1 MAKTPIDLYLLIIAP
16 DSKMLLEEA
25 SKELPMIVNTD
36 KNAVVFPIDNSDLE
50 SKLRIKFNSYK
61 GLKDLDFDYS
71 RFKICDSASPATVSS
86 TKCVILIVREEEK
99 KKIELDSS
107 FKFYSTYE
115 NDPKNANKRK
125 INSKLTLGTKSTN
138 FFINF
143 QYDTNKSGNP
153 LDKCI
158 KIAPKPYPVTDDDID
173 VIRYRFYRPIFPLMS
188 LFRPGLIYR
197 PGIYPYINAPYVIS
211 PFTTPIGSPVRSPE
225 ESPMSPRF
233 SGLKVSSPVVP
244 RSPSSSPGSSPRAP
258 VVPRMRRGGFYDKY
272 MKYKL
277 KYLQLKA
284 ENF

>member
-16 DSKMLLEEA
+16 NSKMLLEEA
-25 SKELPMIVNTD
+25 SKELPMIENTD
-36 KNAVVFPIDNSDLE
+36 KNAVVFPIDKSDLE

-71 RFKICDSASPATVSS
+71 RFKICDSASPATISS

-99 KKIELDSS
+99 KKIELDST

-158 KIAPKPYPVTDDDID
+158 NIAPKPYPVTNDDTE

-188 LFRPGLIYR
+188 LFRPGIIYR
-197 PGIYPYINAPYVIS
+197 PGIYPYINSPYVIS
-211 PFTTPIGSPVRSPE
+211 PFTTPIGSPVRSPV

-244 RSPSSSPGSSPRAP
+244 RSPSSSPGGSPRAP

>member
-16 DSKMLLEEA
+16 DSKMLLEET
-25 SKELPMIVNTD
+25 SKELPMIENTD

-50 SKLRIKFNSYK
+50 SKLRIKFNSFK

-71 RFKICDSASPATVSS
+71 RFKICDSASPPTVSS
-86 TKCVILIVREEEK
+86 IKCVILIVREEEK
-99 KKIELDSS
+99 KKIESYVN
-107 FKFYSTYE
+107 FKFHSTYKK
-115 NDPKNANKRK
+115 DPKDANKRK
-125 INSKLTLGTKSTN
+125 INPKLTLGTKSTN

-158 KIAPKPYPVTDDDID
+158 NIAPKPNQNDDDTE

-188 LFRPGLIYR
+188 LYRPGIIYR
-197 PGIYPYINAPYVIS
+197 PGIYPYMNSPYVIS

-244 RSPSSSPGSSPRAP
+244 RSPSSSPGGSPRAP